1 MHSLTVG
8 ATRSGKTRCLV
19 LQTIDNTALAGEN
32 MILSDPKG
40 ELYEY
45 TSQNLKSLRI

>member
-45 TSQNLKSLRI
+45 TSKNLKSLRI

>member
-19 LQTIDNTALAGEN
+19 LQSIGNTALAGEN
-32 MILSDPKG
+32 MIISDPKR
-40 ELYEY
+40 
-45 TSQNLKSLRI
+45 RIVRIYIWSFKTIRI